1 MTDHAYTK
9 VNMRDVRWDVNNEL
23 QKLNVKQP
31 DDFGA
36 DTANAPASSYEAVNS
51 PAHYSRKNGENPN
64 AMECIDAIEDSMTR
78 EQFVG
83 FLRGNAMKYL
93 WRYDKKG
100 KALED
105 LQKAMWYLE
114 RLTFLYE

>member
-1 MTDHAYTK
+1 MKNY
-9 VNMRDVRWDVNNEL
+9 MDVSETL
-23 QKLNVKQP
+23 S
-31 DDFGA
+31 
-36 DTANAPASSYEAVNS
+36 TSYEAVNN
-51 PAHYSRKNGENPN
+51 PEHYGGDT
-64 AMECIDAIEDSMTR
+64 CIEAIEASMSR
-78 EQFVG
+78 EMYEG